1 MDKVEEAVAAW
12 RKVRAD
18 FEAHRTEGTRLKELE
33 IVARHAG
40 KPAGDE
46 EAAYRKHQ
54 DGWYE
59 LYRAEKN
66 AAMDIARALGMT
78 DAEAK
83 ALGDNL
89 R

>member
-18 FEAHRTEGTRLKELE
+18 FETHRAEGTRLKEAE
-33 IVARHAG
+33 VVARHTG
-40 KPAGDE
+40 GDAASA
-46 EAAYRKHQ
+46 EAAYKKHQ
-54 DGWYE
+54 DAWYE
-59 LYRAEKN
+59 IYRAEQS
-66 AAMDIARALGMT
+66 AAKSIARELGLT

-83 ALGDNL
+83 AFRDNL